1 MNHTETAALIRYV
14 AALCPAQKLAD
25 DFIADAWHDAIGDLP
40 FGLAKLAAARCSR
53 TKTFISPSDIIA
65 AAKAMRKAVDPHVTD
80 TLNEVEGWAPDD
92 PDADY
97 PAWARARRARVGW
110 LVDYAIAHG
119 AVAFGPDEIYPGN
132 TVVDIAKLP
141 LEPKPQLPT
150 VDHKADIVQITRHAR
165 RMA

>member
-40 FGLAKLAAARCSR
+40 FGLVKLAAARCSR
-53 TKTFISPSDIIA
+53 TKTFISPADIIA
-65 AAKAMRKAVDPHVTD
+65 AAKAMRKAVDPHITD
-80 TLNEVEGWAPDD
+80 TLNEFEGWAPDD

-141 LEPKPQLPT
+141 LEPQPQLPT

>member
-14 AALCPAQKLAD
+14 AALCPAQKLSD

-40 FGLAKLAAARCSR
+40 FGLAKLAAA
-53 TKTFISPSDIIA
+53 
-65 AAKAMRKAVDPHVTD
+65 KAMRKAVDPHITD

-150 VDHKADIVQITRHAR
+150 VDRKADIVQITERTGRSA
-165 RMA
+165 